1 MGCSGSVIVADF
13 RHLPEESADFRD
25 LCVEYNE
32 FCVQGKRIAEE
43 FDAISRKI
51 EISIYEFF
59 PESKNAADFG
69 RCIIEGYLKYILSL
83 IHYLY
88 KTKQV
93 PQPLT
98 FSNYLPGIIIDQS
111 LFESTTDGCEAPLLR
126 KYEIL
131 RDITLNLPKFIDDF
145 DRLSEKMIHLAVGFR
160 DKYPARFYQRSLDL
174 PGISCV
180 IPFSQ
185 IELVLIH
192 NIEVIAHP
200 AIQFEQVFK
209 NIRVYVKN
217 IQEIIEK
224 CHQRFSDF
232 KKILDG
238 VDLWDYSVKNE
249 EIDRRLSK
257 FFTDLNFV
265 PQSTSYT

>member
-1 MGCSGSVIVADF
+1 MGCSGSVVVADL
-13 RHLPEESADFRD
+13 RHLPEDSEDFIG
-25 LCVEYNE
+25 LCKEYNE

-51 EISIYEFF
+51 EISIYGFF
-59 PESKNAADFG
+59 PEARSAPDFG
-69 RCIIEGYLKYILSL
+69 KCIIEGYLKYILSV

-88 KTKQV
+88 KIKQV
-93 PQPLT
+93 TQPLT
-98 FSNYLPGIIIDQS
+98 FSNYLPGIIIDPS
-111 LFESTTDGCEAPLLR
+111 LFESTTDGCEEPLLR
-126 KYEIL
+126 KFEIL
-131 RDITLNLPKFIDDF
+131 KDITNNLPKFIDDF
-145 DRLSEKMIHLAVGFR
+145 DSLSEKMINLAIGLR
-160 DKYPARFYQRSLDL
+160 DKYPTLFYQRSLEL

-180 IPFSQ
+180 IPFSK

-209 NIRVYVKN
+209 NIRVYLKN

-238 VDLWDYSVKNE
+238 VDKWDYSEPNE
-249 EIDRRLSK
+249 EINRRLSK
-257 FFTDLNFV
+257 FFNDLNFA
-265 PQSTSYT
+265 PQGTS